1 MMKTTPAEASSRAES
16 SVPARDLIA
25 QRPDD
30 QLRVGIRRKR
40 VGMLA
45 QHRGMH
51 GGQLSAR
58 PRPWRP
64 APAG

>member
-1 MMKTTPAEASSRAES
+1 
-16 SVPARDLIA
+16 
-25 QRPDD
+25 
-30 QLRVGIRRKR
+30 
-40 VGMLA
+40 MLA